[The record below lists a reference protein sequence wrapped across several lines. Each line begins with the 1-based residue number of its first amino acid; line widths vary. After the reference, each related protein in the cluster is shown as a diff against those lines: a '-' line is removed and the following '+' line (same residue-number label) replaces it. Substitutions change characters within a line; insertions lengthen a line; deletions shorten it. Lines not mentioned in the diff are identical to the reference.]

1 MSVFTFLQWLWLILL
16 VGGVPLLLLRP
27 LRLKA
32 GKPLTDRA
40 KSWLW
45 FLQALGFWAIVI
57 GGWMKLEA
65 VIPELLEPEE
75 EEATEGDEPADDEA
89 RDDEGDDKKKREKD
103 DEDEGDEEDDD

>member
-16 VGGVPLLLLRP
+16 IGGVPLLLLRP
-27 LRLKA
+27 IRLKA
-32 GKPLTDRA
+32 GKPVTDRA
-40 KSWLW
+40 RSWLW

-75 EEATEGDEPADDEA
+75 DEDVEEASDD
-89 RDDEGDDKKKREKD
+89 DDTPDEGDDETKD
-103 DEDEGDEEDDD
+103 EDGEDEG